1 MATIWTSSCYDCFIR
16 VWLSICPVWCVK
28 DLDMHWR
35 ICVAAGNNVAKLCQW
50 PAEGAHCALYWKYL
64 FIFAIFFLIFHNP
77 HYLWFVHPQVSSPHI
92 LLLIQNSATSSL
104 IRCSFMIGLIFAKM
118 DPSTGLLWSQN
129 CTEHLCRWAR
139 RILHWMMVVYIDLS
153 ILIVLYKSLGWV

>member
-35 ICVAAGNNVAKLCQW
+35 VCVAAGNNVAKLCQW

-92 LLLIQNSATSSL
+92 LLLIQNSANSSL

-118 DPSTGLLWSQN
+118 DPSTGLLWSQTVLN
-129 CTEHLCRWAR
+129 ICAGEQGESSTGWWWCT
-139 RILHWMMVVYIDLS
+139 
-153 ILIVLYKSLGWV
+153 